1 VQVEGKEGS
10 GLYVCKQGSGVHV
23 GQTYHLS
30 SPATYSATAIWPM
43 YAPLTSPNVQVGVR
57 GREVIM
63 DRMSAMEGNAWAEF
77 VRHADAAGDRLPPLG
92 SPVQQV
98 RATGLQ
104 GQLEWFLG
112 RERGA
117 FRPQSPGPAGLWAR
131 VGKQQQKCKNAGA
144 AVGLQGMRVGSASSH
159 GRNDQR
165 AHGTSR
171 YMPNGSCLEGTS
183 IGHAMIWPE
192 HVLSAAAQAAHLS
205 KPFMPAQARVPV
217 ALWPAMTTPHTLG
230 TAHAN
235 RLGAPSHGEHDRD
248 RG

>member
-1 VQVEGKEGS
+1 M
-10 GLYVCKQGSGVHV
+10 

-30 SPATYSATAIWPM
+30 SPATYPATVIWPT
-43 YAPLTSPNVQVGVR
+43 YAPSTSPNVQVGVR
-57 GREVIM
+57 EREVMI
-63 DRMSAMEGNAWAEF
+63 DRMSAMEGKAWAEF

-104 GQLEWFLG
+104 GQLEWILG

-131 VGKQQQKCKNAGA
+131 VGQQQQKYKNAGA

-159 GRNDQR
+159 GRKDQR

-171 YMPNGSCLEGTS
+171 YMPNGACLEGTS
-183 IGHAMIWPE
+183 IGHAMIWPCPKRGSTSCAFFQIL
-192 HVLSAAAQAAHLS
+192 HACTSTCACCLVAFHDDATHTRHCTG
-205 KPFMPAQARVPV
+205 KPPGGSIT
-217 ALWPAMTTPHTLG
+217 W
-230 TAHAN
+230 
-235 RLGAPSHGEHDRD
+235 
-248 RG
+248 